1 MTNLLFLFDDCKK
14 FIVRIGEDGFIEEC
28 KKHSA
33 APCRIIA
40 LNGLNEDPQV
50 GAIIL
55 MERAQRLHV
64 VQPFESLQSVCEY
77 YGAKED
83 ELLEY
88 NAISYIYPYQ
98 IVEIP

>member
-14 FIVRIGEDGFIEEC
+14 FIVRISEDGFMEEC

-40 LNGLNEDPQV
+40 LNGLNEEPQV

-55 MERAQRLHV
+55 MERAKKIHV

-77 YGAKED
+77 YGVLED

-98 IVEIP
+98 IIEVP